1 MTSVDV
7 AIVGGGVTG
16 SAIAYHLARAGAR
29 VRVLERATP
38 AVEPSAS
45 WASAGGVRQQ
55 GRDPR
60 EWPLTL
66 EAALR
71 WPGLDVELE
80 ASTGFVQGGH
90 LHAVEH
96 PADLAE
102 LEARV
107 RRERAAGMDV
117 RLVHGADVRRLA
129 PALTPQA
136 VAAAYTPD
144 DGQAHPP
151 ATTLAFAAAAQR
163 HGAIYLRGTRVDR
176 LTRSGERIV
185 GLVANGESVSAGW
198 VVLAAGAWSSHLTRP
213 VGLDL
218 PIRTRA
224 PQMLLTSPARPQLA
238 PTLTAVG
245 RPLSLKQLP
254 SGAFFIGGGW
264 PSDVLDDGASLSC
277 RVREASVVGSWAV
290 ATAVVPAVAEQRVVR
305 RWCGVEAESFDG
317 VPLIGPA
324 PGLAGLY
331 LAVGF
336 SGHGFQ
342 IAPAV
347 GRTVADALQ
356 GRATP
361 ELEALAP
368 ARLLAFDPSAVAEFK
383 ADRRGVMP
391 LGTLG

>member
-1 MTSVDV
+1 MLAGVAMRSGVDV
-7 AIVGGGVTG
+7 AIIGGGVTG

-29 VRVLERATP
+29 VRVFEQAAP

-55 GRDPR
+55 NRDPR

-66 EAALR
+66 EAARR
-71 WPGLDVELE
+71 WPGLDAELE

-90 LHAVEH
+90 LHVVEN
-96 PADLAE
+96 PADLPH
-102 LEARV
+102 LETRV
-107 RRERAAGMDV
+107 GREQAAGMHV
-117 RLVHGADVRRLA
+117 RLVDGPDLRGLA
-129 PALTPQA
+129 PGLTSAA

-151 ATTLAFAAAAQR
+151 STTRAFAAAAQR
-163 HGAIYLRGTRVDR
+163 LGATYSAGMHVDC
-176 LTRSGERIV
+176 LTRNGDRV
-185 GLVANGESVSAGW
+185 TGLEADGQAVPAEV
-198 VVLAAGAWSSHLTRP
+198 VVLAAGAWSARLAAT
-213 VGLDL
+213 VGLEL
-218 PIRTRA
+218 PTRTRA
-224 PQMLLTSPARPQLA
+224 PQMLLTSPAPPQLA

-245 RPLSLKQLP
+245 RALSLKQLP

-264 PSDVLDDGASLSC
+264 PSDVLDDAAGLSC
-277 RVREASVVGSWAV
+277 RVREASVAGSWAV
-290 ATAVVPAVAEQRVVR
+290 ATAVLPGLADQTVVQH
-305 RWCGVEAESFDG
+305 WCGVEAECFDG

-356 GRATP
+356 HRPTP
-361 ELEALAP
+361 ELDALAP
-368 ARLLAFDPSAVAEFK
+368 SRLLTFDPAAVARFK
-383 ADRRGVMP
+383 AQP
-391 LGTLG
+391 H